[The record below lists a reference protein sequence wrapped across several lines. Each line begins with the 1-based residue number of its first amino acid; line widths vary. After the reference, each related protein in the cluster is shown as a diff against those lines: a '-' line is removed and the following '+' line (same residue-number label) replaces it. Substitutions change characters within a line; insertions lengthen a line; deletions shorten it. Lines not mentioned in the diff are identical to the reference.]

1 MLYISGV
8 LDNEVMITEHEQ
20 TFITQEEA
28 AIIPGHTPL
37 MLLPLKLPVPPLA
50 STLSPTLTSWST
62 LSIDLKALTS
72 HFTSKELIISSDD
85 KGSIMGHGVL
95 ALRFASVVYVKVYAT
110 CRLRRLWLS
119 EDKEREGVRRPWEL
133 ELYG

>member
-1 MLYISGV
+1 MSK
-8 LDNEVMITEHEQ
+8 

-28 AIIPGHTPL
+28 AIIPGQTPL

-50 STLSPTLTSWST
+50 SALSPTLTSWST
-62 LSIDLKALTS
+62 LSIDLRALTS
-72 HFTSKELIISSDD
+72 HFSSRELIMSSDD
-85 KGSIMGHGVL
+85 KSSTMGQGVL
-95 ALRFASVVYVKVYAT
+95 ALRFNSVAYVKVYAT